1 MSAPCMGNP
10 THFTRKKQ
18 LSAVPTNSDYPFR
31 FFKLFLQG
39 LVAGG
44 KSNLPGD
51 IFVVIKAMSITY
63 DCVVSC
69 PPLFVFSS
77 PSWSLH
83 CLSFTDWRLILLRLT
98 AYPSSTDGLSF
109 FDWRLI
115 LLWLTAY
122 PSSTD
127 GLSFY
132 DWRIILLQLTA
143 YPSST
148 DGLSFFDRR
157 LIITLWYLQEVLL
170 PS

>member
-1 MSAPCMGNP
+1 MSAPCMGNA
-10 THFTRKKQ
+10 THFTRKRQ
-18 LSAVPTNSDYPFR
+18 LSAVPTDSDYPFG

-83 CLSFTDWRLILLRLT
+83 CLSTDWRLTLLRLT

-109 FDWRLI
+109 FDWRII
-115 LLWLTAY
+115 LLQLTAY
-122 PSSTD
+122 PSTD
-127 GLSFY
+127 GLSFFN
-132 DWRIILLQLTA
+132 WRFILLQLTA